1 MGIITDT
8 ANSNNSYNNTAQTDD
23 NYVFKKNNG
32 QDVIYDTNGND
43 AIVLEGV
50 NYSQVQFVLSGTG
63 DDLKLTGYNGSNFVR
78 IENFFSSNSYKI
90 ESFVFND
97 IQLNLNNLTTMPL
110 TLSLKEFTRVDLS
123 FNNAS
128 VWSGPL
134 KIVDMPDAPEG
145 SSSNY
150 DYNYIQVTVYNDEI
164 YDGNGQDRIYAK
176 AGDDIL
182 HSKAGDDEL
191 YGGLG
196 NDTYKIGAGTGHR
209 YIQDDYYDSGNLGN
223 DTIEFSDLKF
233 SDMRM
238 VINDNAFTI
247 RGNDWNTS
255 TWIVSQLYGYDA
267 DGVIENFKFSDA
279 SKTWAVLGASLT
291 LDYSETENVDISF
304 DYTVHDTK
312 NIKFLTNNTNSDIEG
327 GDGNDILIGGS
338 GADSLR
344 GDDAYSIG
352 TGSDLIWGGGGND
365 TLYESGG
372 NDTYV
377 FQVGHGSDTLLK
389 YSNDYTDVN
398 VIKFVDIKETDV
410 NITTDGDD
418 LVISHKNGVDKLI
431 IDEYYDY
438 YGVPNGN
445 YSFEYAT
452 SIPTTVNGTAG
463 DDVLYGSYLATN
475 ISGGNGDDVILAGKG
490 ALTTNGGNGNDHI
503 KGGIAADNL
512 IGGLGNDV
520 VFGGD
525 GNDVINGADGAD
537 WLYGEAGN
545 DTITGGS
552 GNDVLQGGA
561 GNDTYVF
568 AAGFGYDK
576 IQDHTHTTTENS
588 AGTLQTNTV
597 RFQGL
602 NIRDFTFAKTTN
614 DLVVAH
620 NNGVDK
626 VLIKDYYLSN
636 GLASDQV
643 STFVFADASI
653 DGIKFGTSIDDGLL
667 GGATR
672 DALIGYAG
680 NDTLYGY
687 NGNDVLYGD
696 EGNDKLYGGN
706 HNDIL
711 LGGVGND
718 TLFGEAGNDS
728 LYGGDGNDG
737 MNGGA
742 GNDLLDGGKGNDT
755 IYGGVGN
762 DVDTY
767 VFASGH
773 GTDIVNDTDDTT
785 AVDVLDFSSLSSS
798 KAVFTKVGTD
808 LLISGYAGAA
818 DKVTVKQYFDTT
830 VKASNKQF
838 KFSDKTITLGNLV
851 DGTIRLN
858 INGTVNADTING
870 TAYSDV
876 INGLSDNDVIN
887 GLNGNDILTGGDGND
902 VLNGGNGND
911 GLNGGAGNDTLNG
924 GAGNDNLYG
933 GEGNDADVYV
943 FASGSGI
950 DSLIDTDDTTAVD
963 VLRFSNISST
973 QAVFVRSGNDLV
985 VSGYGASTDRAIV
998 RQYFDKSVN
1007 AHNKSFQ
1014 FSDKTLTLSDMQSGS
1029 KRFALN
1035 GNIENNTL
1043 NGSKLADSILGLT
1056 GNDAIYGDDGND
1068 VLNGGLGNDTL
1079 FGGNGNDGL
1088 NGAEGNDTF
1097 NGGAGTDVL
1106 YGGVGN
1112 DADTYLF
1119 YKGFGSD
1126 TVIDTDDVS
1135 AVDTLRFVRINSTA
1149 ATFTKSG
1156 NDLVIS
1162 GYGIATDKVTVK
1174 QFYDTSVNAGK
1185 KQFQFGD
1192 KTITAAQ
1199 ATALAQQTSS
1209 LKSAMSSFASSD
1221 MQTDLSSAV
1230 VNQSTVLLA
1239 ASA

>member
-1 MGIITDT
+1 MAIITDT
-8 ANSNNSYNNTAQTDD
+8 VNSNNNYENTAQTDD
-23 NYVFKKNNG
+23 SYMFKKNNG
-32 QDVIYDTNGND
+32 QDVIYDSNGND
-43 AIVLEGV
+43 AIALEGV
-50 NYSQVQFVLSGTG
+50 NYNQVQFVLSGSG
-63 DDLKLTGYNGSNFVR
+63 NDLKITDYNGSNFIQIR
-78 IENFFSSNSYKI
+78 EFFNGNSRKI
-90 ESFVFND
+90 ESFIFND
-97 IQLNLNNLTTMPL
+97 IQLNLNNLSTSQL
-110 TLSLKEFTRVDLS
+110 KLSLREFNRAGLDFSNT
-123 FNNAS
+123 AT
-128 VWSGPL
+128 WSGPL
-134 KIVDMPDAPEG
+134 KIVDMPDTPEL
-145 SSSNY
+145 SNYY
-150 DYNYIQVTVYNDEI
+150 DYNRVETTMFNDEI
-164 YDGNGQDRIYAK
+164 LDGNGKDKIYAR
-176 AGDDIL
+176 AGNDIL

-191 YGGLG
+191 YGGEG
-196 NDTYKIGAGTGHR
+196 SDTYKIGAGVGHR
-209 YIQDDYYDSGNLGN
+209 YILEENYNNGGN
-223 DTIEFSDLKF
+223 DTVEFSALKF

-238 VINDNAFTI
+238 VVNEDGFTI
-247 RGNDWNTS
+247 RGNDWNSSAWVRNQLS
-255 TWIVSQLYGYDA
+255 TDA
-267 DGVIENFKFSDA
+267 DNVIENFKFSDA
-279 SKTWAVLGASLT
+279 SKSWSSLGAALT
-291 LDYSETENVDISF
+291 VDYSERNNIDISF
-304 DYTVHDTK
+304 NYTTFD
-312 NIKFLTNNTNSDIEG
+312 NTNIRFLSNNSVSNIVG
-327 GDGNDILIGGS
+327 GKGNDIVIGGS
-338 GADSLR
+338 SNDTLAGEY
-344 GDDAYSIG
+344 YSRD
-352 TGSDLIWGGGGND
+352 TGGNDVIWGGAGND
-365 TLYESGG
+365 KLLESAG

-377 FQVGHGSDTLLK
+377 FQVGHGDDTLSSI
-389 YSNDYTDVN
+389 YTYTDSN
-398 VIKFVDIKETDV
+398 IIKFIDIKEGDV
-410 NITTDGDD
+410 NITTNGTDM
-418 LVISHKNGVDKLI
+418 VISHINGVDKLTI
-431 IDEYYDY
+431 KNYYNNQ
-438 YGVPNGN
+438 GVPRLNF
-445 YSFEYAT
+445 SFQFAT
-452 SIPTTVNGTAG
+452 SIPTAVTGTAA

-475 ISGGNGDDVILAGKG
+475 ISGGNGDDIILAGKG
-490 ALTTNGGNGNDHI
+490 ALTSNAGNGNDYI

-512 IGGLGNDV
+512 IGGFGNDV
-520 VFGGD
+520 VFGGA

-537 WLYGEAGN
+537 WLYGEVGN

-552 GNDVLQGGA
+552 GNDVLQGGE

-568 AAGFGYDK
+568 SAGFGYDK
-576 IQDHTHTTTENS
+576 VEDHVHTNDENTT
-588 AGTLQTNTV
+588 GTLQTNTV

-602 NIRDFTFAKTTN
+602 NIRDFSFAKMGN
-614 DLVVAH
+614 DLLVSH
-620 NNGVDK
+620 NNGADK
-626 VLIKDYYLSN
+626 VLIKNYYLSN
-636 GLASDQV
+636 GLASDQI
-643 STFVFADASI
+643 SSFAFADASI
-653 DGIKFGTSIDDGLL
+653 DSIKFGTNADDGLL
-667 GGATR
+667 GTATK

-696 EGNDKLYGGN
+696 QGNDKLYGGN

-785 AVDVLDFSSLSSS
+785 AVDILDFSTLSSS

-808 LLISGYAGAA
+808 LLVSGYAGAA
-818 DKVTVKQYFDTT
+818 DKVTVKQYFDTA

-838 KFSDKTITLGNLV
+838 KFSDKTVTLSNLV

-858 INGTVNADTING
+858 INGTANADTIDG

-876 INGLSDNDVIN
+876 INGLNGNDVIN
-887 GLNGNDILTGGDGND
+887 GLNGNDILTGGNGND

-933 GEGNDADVYV
+933 GEGNDADIYV
-943 FASGSGI
+943 FANGSGI
-950 DSLIDTDDTTAVD
+950 DSVIDADDTTAVD
-963 VLRFSNISST
+963 VLRFSNISSA

-985 VSGYGASTDRAIV
+985 VSGYGTSTDRAIV

-1035 GNIENNTL
+1035 GTAANNIL
-1043 NGSKLADSILGLT
+1043 NGSKLADSILGLA
-1056 GNDAIYGDDGND
+1056 GNDALYGDDGND

-1135 AVDTLRFVRINSTA
+1135 AIDTLRFVSINSTA
-1149 ATFTKSG
+1149 ATFSKSG
-1156 NDLVIS
+1156 NDLIIS
-1162 GYGIATDKVTVK
+1162 GYGTSTDKVTVK

-1199 ATALAQQTSS
+1199 ATTLAQQASS
-1209 LKSAMSSFASSD
+1209 LKSAMSSFANSD
-1221 MQTDLSSAV
+1221 AQTDLSSAV
-1230 VNQSTVLLA
+1230 VNQSAVLLA

>member
-8 ANSNNSYNNTAQTDD
+8 VNSNNSYNNTAQTDD

-63 DDLKLTGYNGSNFVR
+63 NDLKLVGYNGSNFVR
-78 IENFFSSNSYKI
+78 IENFFYGNSYKI

-110 TLSLKEFTRVDLS
+110 TLSLKEFTRVDLG

-134 KIVDMPDAPEG
+134 KIVDMPDAPES

-150 DYNYIQVTVYNDEI
+150 DYNYIKVTDYNDEI
-164 YDGNGQDRIYAK
+164 YDGNGRDKIHAV

-209 YIQDDYYDSGNLGN
+209 YISDDNYSNNAGN
-223 DTIEFSDLKF
+223 DTIEFADLKF

-238 VINDNAFTI
+238 VLNDNGFTI

-255 TWIVSQLYGYDA
+255 TRIVDQLYAYNTNS
-267 DGVIENFKFSDA
+267 VIENFKFSDA

-291 LDYSETENVDISF
+291 LDFSETENVDISF
-304 DYTVHDTK
+304 DFTVHDTK

-338 GADSLR
+338 GADSFR
-344 GDDAYSIG
+344 GDDTYSIG
-352 TGSDLIWGGGGND
+352 TGSDLIWGGGGDD

-389 YSNDYTDVN
+389 YGNDYTDVN
-398 VIKFVDIKETDV
+398 VIRFVDIKETDV
-410 NITTDGDD
+410 NITTSGRS

-438 YGVPNGN
+438 DGVPNGN

-503 KGGIAADNL
+503 KGSFVADNL

-525 GNDVINGADGAD
+525 GNDAINGADGAD

-545 DTITGGS
+545 DTLTGGS

-602 NIRDFTFAKTTN
+602 NIRDFSFAKTAN

-620 NNGVDK
+620 NNGADK

-728 LYGGDGNDG
+728 LYGGDGNDSL
-737 MNGGA
+737 NGGTE
-742 GNDLLDGGKGNDT
+742 NDVLDGGKGVDSL
-755 IYGGVGN
+755 YGGTGN
-762 DVDTY
+762 DADTY
-767 VFASGH
+767 VFATGH
-773 GTDIVNDTDDTT
+773 GADIVNDTDDTT
-785 AVDVLDFSSLSSS
+785 AVDTLNFSNLSST
-798 KAVFTKVGTD
+798 KAVFSKVGND
-808 LLISGYAGAA
+808 LVISGYAEVT
-818 DKVTVKQYFDTT
+818 DTVTVKQYFDTA
-830 VKASNKQF
+830 VSASKKQF
-838 KFSDKTITLGNLV
+838 QFADKLLDMTAISSGALLFNQV
-851 DGTIRLN
+851 
-858 INGTVNADTING
+858 G
-870 TAYSDV
+870 TA
-876 INGLSDNDVIN
+876 
-887 GLNGNDILTGGDGND
+887 GNDILTGSNYADKLNGAAGND
-902 VLNGGNGND
+902 VLNGNNGND
-911 GLNGGAGNDTLNG
+911 VLFGMEGADVLNGGAGNDTMNGGVGNDVLNG
-924 GAGNDNLYG
+924 GAGSDSMYG
-933 GEGNDADVYV
+933 GTGSDADSYTFGNGTGTDNVN
-943 FASGSGI
+943 
-950 DSLIDTDDTTAVD
+950 DSDDVIVVDT
-963 VLRFSNISST
+963 LRFNTISST
-973 QAVFVRSGNDLV
+973 QAIFTRNGNDLV
-985 VSGYGASTDRAIV
+985 ISGYGSSSDQVFV
-998 RQYFDKSVN
+998 REYFN
-1007 AHNKSFQ
+1007 ANTHAANKHFQ
-1014 FSDKTLTLSDMQSGS
+1014 FSDKTITVADMQNGL
-1029 KRFALN
+1029 KRTVLTGTGGADS
-1035 GNIENNTL
+1035 L
-1043 NGSKLADSILGLT
+1043 NGSKLADNINGLA
-1056 GNDAIYGDDGND
+1056 GNDVINGFEGVD
-1068 VLNGGLGNDTL
+1068 VLNGGDGNDTIL
-1079 FGGNGNDGL
+1079 GGSGNDGINGGTGNDAL
-1088 NGAEGNDTF
+1088 NGGLGIDTLYGGSGNDT
-1097 NGGAGTDVL
+1097 
-1106 YGGVGN
+1106 
-1112 DADTYLF
+1112 DTYIF
-1119 YKGFGSD
+1119 YTGFGSD
-1126 TVIDTDDVS
+1126 TVIDTDDTS
-1135 AVDTLRFVRINSTA
+1135 AVDTLRFININSNVA
-1149 ATFTKSG
+1149 KFAKSG
-1156 NDLVIS
+1156 NDLIVT
-1162 GYGIATDKVTVK
+1162 YGTATDKVTVK

-1192 KTITAAQ
+1192 KTLTAAQ

-1230 VNQSTVLLA
+1230 VNQSAVLLA